1 MRTQNATY
9 PALCHFAP
17 QVSGAGKARA
27 SESAASALPLY
38 APFLLL
44 IRWVLG
50 WAVPEGLEPQEDPK
64 PVIRRRHQWFH
75 DLYDCHLP
83 RRLRRRCA
91 ARAKVVKSYH
101 DDYIAF
107 FTLLDDTQS
116 KRDFNEKLTR
126 LSIYGRI
133 FLFGMRGFKL
143 RPLCKATLLPMV
155 FSAKLMPATAAINS
169 GLWDAQALP
178 G

>member
-1 MRTQNATY
+1 MKTQNATY

-17 QVSGAGKARA
+17 QVSGAGEARA
-27 SESAASALPLY
+27 LVTAASALPLY

-50 WAVPEGLEPQEDPK
+50 WAVSEGLESQDLVK
-64 PVIRRRHQWFH
+64 PVMRRRHQWFH

-107 FTLLDDTQS
+107 FTLLDDTHN

-143 RPLCKATLLPMV
+143 RPLCKATLKPNA
-155 FSAKLMPATAAINS
+155 FTAKATPATAAINS